1 MSSGVQYVVLCEDLQ
16 TQVFIR
22 RALIRHGADRRR
34 IHLADLPS
42 EVKEGAGDDYVA
54 RHYPKEA
61 EAHRSR
67 ASHTQAALI
76 VHMDVDPRNSVAARM
91 TRLEQALST
100 AGMPARGAEER
111 IAYLIP
117 KRNIETWIHF
127 YLDGPPIDEV
137 TEYAKYTGRESD
149 CWPAAEAFSDGAA
162 STTVPAAAPPSLE
175 VGLSEFRRI
184 L

>member
-22 RALIRHGADRRR
+22 RALIRRGAHPRR
-34 IHLADLPS
+34 IQLVALPS
-42 EVKEGAGDDYVA
+42 EVEEGAGDHYVA
-54 RHYPKEA
+54 RHYPTQA

-67 ASHTQAALI
+67 ASHTRAALI

-91 TRLEQALST
+91 NRLEQALST

-111 IAYLIP
+111 IAYLLP

-137 TEYAKYTGRESD
+137 TEYAKYTGHESD

-162 STTVPAAAPPSLE
+162 SNTEPPDAPPSLGM
-175 VGLSEFRRI
+175 GLSEFQRV